1 MKTTIIGL
9 IGIVIIVTVGLLL
22 LNTNINNQIQ
32 PSQSPPENISNQ
44 KDQDISIIAQNLE
57 IPWEITFLPNGDIL
71 TTERQGRLIKV
82 SPETQVISE
91 IQGVRHVGEGGLLGM
106 ALHPDFENNNY
117 IYLYYTTQ
125 ENNLTNKVSRFAFK
139 DNSLSQE
146 TLIIDNIPASQNHDG
161 GRIAFGPDGLLYIT
175 TGDSN
180 QPSLAQ
186 DTTSLAGKILRINSD
201 GSIPDDNPFGNE
213 IYSYGHRNPQGL
225 AWDNEGRLWVTE
237 HGPSGAQSGFD
248 EINLIIKGGNFGWPE
263 ITGDQQKENMI
274 SPIIQSGATETWAP
288 AGIVFLNDSLFFTG
302 LRGQTLYKA
311 EIISGGQLNLEK
323 FLSSEYG
330 RLRAIA
336 KDNNG
341 NLYIST
347 SNLDGRGS
355 PKANDDKIL
364 KISNYYI
371 EDNFF

>member
-9 IGIVIIVTVGLLL
+9 IGIVIIIAVGLLL
-22 LNTNINNQIQ
+22 LNNNTNNQIQ
-32 PSQSPPENISNQ
+32 LPQSSSENTINQ
-44 KDQDISIIAQNLE
+44 DNQDISIIAQNLE
-57 IPWEITFLPNGDIL
+57 IPWEIIILPNGDIL
-71 TTERQGRLIKV
+71 TTERPGRLVNI

-125 ENNLTNKVSRFAFK
+125 EDNLTNKVSRFVLS
-139 DNSLSQE
+139 DNSLSE
-146 TLIIDNIPASQNHDG
+146 ERVIIDSIPASQNHDG
-161 GRIAFGPDGLLYIT
+161 GRIAFGPDGMLYIT
-175 TGDSN
+175 TGDSS
-180 QPSLAQ
+180 QASLAQ
-186 DTTSLAGKILRINSD
+186 DTNSLAGKILRINSD
-201 GSIPDDNPFGNE
+201 GSIPDDNPFGNA

-225 AWDNEGRLWVTE
+225 AWDNEGKLWATE

-248 EINLIIKGGNFGWPE
+248 EINLIVKGGNFGWPE

-274 SPIIQSGATETWAP
+274 SPVIQSGATETWAP
-288 AGIVFLNDSLFFTG
+288 AGIIFLNNNLFFTG

-311 EIISGGQLNLEK
+311 EIISEGQLNLER
-323 FLSSEYG
+323 FLSEEYG
-330 RLRAIA
+330 RLRAIT

-341 NLYIST
+341 NLYLST

-355 PKANDDKIL
+355 SMANDDKIL
-364 KISNYYI
+364 KISSDYI
-371 EDNFF
+371 DNNFF